1 MSNSESW
8 LMEEMLQLFYT
19 TVDDFRS
26 GVIDQETFKER
37 LMKLAERYERSFVKK
52 GLSKTQKDLF

>member
-1 MSNSESW
+1 
-8 LMEEMLQLFYT
+8 MEELLQQFYT

-37 LMKLAERYERSFVKK
+37 LIKLAERYERSFVKK
-52 GLSKTQKDLF
+52 DLTKSQKDLF

>member
-1 MSNSESW
+1 MNNSESW

-37 LMKLAERYERSFVKK
+37 LMKLADRYERNFVKTAQ
-52 GLSKTQKDLF
+52 SKSQNDLF

>member
-26 GVIDQETFKER
+26 GVIDQETFQER
-37 LMKLAERYERSFVKK
+37 LVKLAERYERSFVKK
-52 GLSKTQKDLF
+52 DLSKSQKDLF